1 MASDRPIYISQTYS
15 REKSAWLLMERFPVE
30 AKECV
35 LISVGVV
42 LRITEH
48 VIITRGGSDY
58 SFASKTPLCP

>member
-30 AKECV
+30 AKECELV
-35 LISVGVV
+35 SVRVV
-42 LRITEH
+42 LRLRGY
-48 VIITRGGSDY
+48 VKTRGGSDY